1 MNEENPIT
9 FRGIPLSG
17 EARQS
22 IVRVLKEEGFNEEQL
37 NPMAFERVW
46 KLYLD
51 SFGKTTSDIIA
62 EMARAFERSPQLASM
77 INPTIKEI
85 NRQLENLANSLEKE
99 LDKKK
104 KGAES

>member
-17 EARQS
+17 EARHS
-22 IVRVLKEEGFNEEQL
+22 IVRVLKEEGFSEEQL
-37 NPMAFERVW
+37 NTMAFERVW

-51 SFGKTTSDIIA
+51 SFGKTASDIIA
-62 EMARAFERSPQLASM
+62 EMARAFARNPQLASM
-77 INPTIKEI
+77 INPKIKEI
-85 NRQLENLANSLEKE
+85 NQQLENFTNSLEKE
-99 LDKKK
+99 LDKKR